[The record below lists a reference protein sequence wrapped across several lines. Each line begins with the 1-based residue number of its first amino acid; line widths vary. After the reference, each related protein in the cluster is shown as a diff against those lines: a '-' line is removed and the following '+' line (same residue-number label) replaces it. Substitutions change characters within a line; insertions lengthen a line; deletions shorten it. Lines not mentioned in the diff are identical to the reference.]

1 MELSTGRETHAIIYG
16 ISKNELYQLR
26 LCAYSRGGDGN
37 LGNTVY
43 FTLGMWKW
51 KFITNCELYTSNV
64 ETIICV
70 IMCILC

>member
-37 LGNTVY
+37 LGNTIY
-43 FTLGMWKW
+43 FTLGM
-51 KFITNCELYTSNV
+51 
-64 ETIICV
+64 
-70 IMCILC
+70 